1 MKKFS
6 LFASVALLGLFF
18 WFNHTIAQTTVGA
31 AAPTFSLPNVD
42 GKTVSLGDYGKEDG
56 VILVFT
62 CNHCPFSKMYE
73 QRILDLDKEFEAK
86 GWPVVA
92 ISSNDPA
99 VEPDDSPE
107 AMAKLAKK
115 NKYTFPYL
123 YDETQEIA
131 KAYGATRT
139 PHVFLLQKDAD
150 GFKVAY
156 IGAIDDN
163 AKDADAATQHYVAD
177 AINAIEKGEAPA
189 TTETKAIGC
198 GIKWKTADSQ

>member
-1 MKKFS
+1 MKKIS
-6 LFASVALLGLFF
+6 LFASMALLGLFF
-18 WFNHTIAQTTVGA
+18 WFNHSIAQTTVGA
-31 AAPTFSLPNVD
+31 SAPTFSLPNVD
-42 GKTVSLGDYGKEDG
+42 GKDVALNDYSKEDG

-73 QRILDLDKEFEAK
+73 QRILDLDKEFDSK

-107 AMAKLAKK
+107 EMAKLAKK
-115 NKYTFPYL
+115 KKYTFPYL
-123 YDETQEIA
+123 YDASQEIA

-139 PHVFLLQKDAD
+139 PHVFLLQKDANG

-163 AKDADAATQHYVAD
+163 AKDASAATQHYVAD
-177 AINAIEKGEAPA
+177 AINAIEKGEVPA

-198 GIKWKTADSQ
+198 GIKWKAAQ